1 MAGSTESGRA
11 RTPNKEANTDIPSL
25 RGDDCEQIQSA
36 NTKILKRAT
45 LKIDFYFIPLMG
57 MFSVSSLLLARR
69 LLLSA
74 RLPFRP
80 ALILGECLRDR
91 TSGGLNNGHLL
102 AG

>member
-1 MAGSTESGRA
+1 MAGSTESARA
-11 RTPNKEANTDIPSL
+11 RSPNKEANTDIPSL
-25 RGDDCEQIQSA
+25 HGDDCEQIQPA

-57 MFSVSSLLLARR
+57 MFSVSSPPLARR

-74 RLPFRP
+74 HLPFRSV
-80 ALILGECLRDR
+80 LILGECLRDR
-91 TSGGLNNGHLL
+91 TSRGLNNGHLF